1 MGLMCN
7 QKSNYIH
14 IHTNK
19 IKINNSNNSIDA
31 PYALQESVSRS
42 KLIFGATGNNSD
54 MSSPEGGRG
63 SHFFFQALKIIY
75 LLHNLKSNALNLRSN
90 YKQPGA
96 EAVTKINFQFPIVV
110 QCANRVEVNKQ
121 IGKGRHAGGA

>member
-1 MGLMCN
+1 MASALGILGFALRAVHEGRRKGSVGLMCN
-7 QKSNYIH
+7 KKSNYIH

-63 SHFFFQALKIIY
+63 SHFFFLK
-75 LLHNLKSNALNLRSN
+75 
-90 YKQPGA
+90 P
-96 EAVTKINFQFPIVV
+96 
-110 QCANRVEVNKQ
+110 
-121 IGKGRHAGGA
+121 